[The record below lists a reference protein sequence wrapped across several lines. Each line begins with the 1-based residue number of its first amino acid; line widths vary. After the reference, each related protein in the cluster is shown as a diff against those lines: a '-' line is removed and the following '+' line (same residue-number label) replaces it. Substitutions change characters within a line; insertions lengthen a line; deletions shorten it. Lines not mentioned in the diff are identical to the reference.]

1 MSFDYKRS
9 IPQYILTLIVAVFL
23 IEYAL
28 PEGPLTVVRN
38 ELTLWLTIIAS
49 FTFFLAGFTLV
60 MRYLREVTGAQ
71 QGTGTM
77 YAIEFFVIF
86 VAYLGVAL
94 ATGGIGG
101 ESYTWLYTN
110 IHGNLA
116 QAVWVFYVFLEP
128 WAAYKAF
135 QLRSKEA
142 IILAITGLTYILYL
156 APSIPAVV
164 PAIGTFADW
173 IVNVPAKG
181 GARGAIITMGVG
193 ALLLSLRMLVGKE
206 KGIVD

>member
-9 IPQYILTLIVAVFL
+9 IPQYLLTGIVAVFL

-28 PEGPLTVVRN
+28 PEGPLTLVRN
-38 ELTLWLTIIAS
+38 ELALWLTIIAS
-49 FTFFLAGFTLV
+49 FTFFLAAITLL
-60 MRYLREVTGAQ
+60 MRYARSLTGVRE
-71 QGTGTM
+71 GTGMM
-77 YAIEFFVIF
+77 YALEFFVIF
-86 VAYLGVAL
+86 VVYIGVAL
-94 ATGGIGG
+94 AMGGIGG
-101 ESYTWLYTN
+101 DSYTWLYTN
-110 IHGNLA
+110 IHGNLS

-135 QLRSKEA
+135 QMRSKES

-193 ALLLSLRMLVGKE
+193 ALLLSLRMLAGKE
-206 KGIVD
+206 KGITD

>member
-1 MSFDYKRS
+1 MSFDYKRN
-9 IPQYILTLIVAVFL
+9 IPQYLLTAIVAVFL

-28 PEGPLTVVRN
+28 PEGPLTIVKN
-38 ELTLWLTIIAS
+38 ELSLWLTIIAS
-49 FTFFLAGFTLV
+49 FTFFIAAITLV
-60 MRYLREVTGAQ
+60 IRYARSLTGARE
-71 QGTGTM
+71 GTGMM

-86 VAYLGVAL
+86 VAYIGVAL
-94 ATGGIGG
+94 LMGGVSGD
-101 ESYTWLYTN
+101 SYKWLYTN
-110 IHGNLA
+110 IHGNLS

-135 QLRSKEA
+135 QMRSKEA

-173 IVNVPAKG
+173 IVNVPASG

-193 ALLLSLRMLVGKE
+193 ALLLSLRMLSGKE

>member
-1 MSFDYKRS
+1 MSFDYKRN
-9 IPQYILTLIVAVFL
+9 IPQYLLTLIVAVFL

-49 FTFFLAGFTLV
+49 FTFFIAAITLV
-60 MRYLREVTGAQ
+60 LRYARNLTGVKD
-71 QGTGTM
+71 GSIM
-77 YAIEFFVIF
+77 LYAIEFFVIF
-86 VAYLGVAL
+86 VAYLGIAL

-101 ESYTWLYTN
+101 DSYKWLYTN
-110 IHGNLA
+110 VHGNLS
-116 QAVWVFYVFLEP
+116 QAVWVLYVFLEP

-135 QLRSKEA
+135 QLRSKES
-142 IILAITGLTYILYL
+142 IILAVTGLTYILYL

-164 PAIGTFADW
+164 PAIGDFANW

-193 ALLLSLRMLVGKE
+193 ALLLSLRMLTGKE
-206 KGIVD
+206 RGIVD